1 MELLW
6 GMGINTALAEQ
17 LVEEGYRRAGIK
29 DPSAV
34 LLPGQLI
41 RMRFGAESIAIVPG
55 FEWKASVARSGRG
68 RVFSVSA
75 ELSLLERRF
84 CLSHE
89 LAHVVCEEAGFTG
102 PNLEEMCD
110 YIGAAF
116 QTRRKP
122 FSNRVREVGANFRQ
136 LALDF
141 GTTESWIAL
150 RYGEVTRQP
159 LALVAPK
166 TVRVRGRVWEW
177 GTIDNVRRMAL
188 HGARGVAKA
197 SLSDD
202 PARVAL
208 LASG

>member
-1 MELLW
+1 MELSW
-6 GMGINTALAEQ
+6 GMGIDIALAEQ
-17 LVEEGYRRAGIK
+17 LVEDGYRRSGVRDA
-29 DPSAV
+29 SAV

-41 RMRFGAESIAIVPG
+41 RLRYGVDSIAIVSG
-55 FEWKASVARSGRG
+55 FEWKASVTRVGRG
-68 RVFSVSA
+68 RVFSVSDA
-75 ELSLLERRF
+75 LSVLERRF

-116 QTRRKP
+116 QTRLKP
-122 FSNRVREVGANFRQ
+122 FSRRARELGANFRQ

-141 GTTESWIAL
+141 GTTESWAAL
-150 RYGEVTRQP
+150 RFGEVTRHP

-177 GTIDNVRRMAL
+177 GTVDEVRRMAV
-188 HGARGVAKA
+188 HGARGLAKA
-197 SLSDD
+197 NLSDD
-202 PARVAL
+202 PTRIAL
-208 LASG
+208 LATG

>member
-1 MELLW
+1 MELSL
-6 GMGINTALAEQ
+6 GMGIDIALAEQ
-17 LVEEGYRRAGIK
+17 LVEEGYRGSGVRDA
-29 DPSAV
+29 SAV

-41 RMRFGAESIAIVPG
+41 RMRYGADAIAIVPG
-55 FEWKASVARSGRG
+55 FEWKASVARVGRG

-75 ELSLLERRF
+75 ELSVLERRF

-89 LAHVVCEEAGFTG
+89 LAHVVCEDVGFTG

-110 YIGAAF
+110 CIGAAF

-122 FSNRVREVGANFRQ
+122 FSRRAREVGANFRQ

-141 GTTESWIAL
+141 GTTESWAAL
-150 RYGEVTRQP
+150 RFGEVTSRP

-177 GTIDNVRRMAL
+177 GTVDDVRRMAVS
-188 HGARGVAKA
+188 GARGLARA
-197 SLSDD
+197 NLSDD
-202 PARVAL
+202 LDRIAL
-208 LASG
+208 LATG